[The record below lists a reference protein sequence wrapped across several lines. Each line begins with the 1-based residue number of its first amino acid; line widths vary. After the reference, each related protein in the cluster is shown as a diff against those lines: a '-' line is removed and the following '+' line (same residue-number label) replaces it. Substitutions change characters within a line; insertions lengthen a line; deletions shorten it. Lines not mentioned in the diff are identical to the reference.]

1 MQVGN
6 WEKKEEEKEDS
17 FELLLAQEEPEI
29 TYCSVDIE
37 IDGNK
42 QQIVISWSRMSEG
55 FKSIWTKE
63 SQLDLIGEMIE
74 QIENSPNEG
83 I

>member
-17 FELLLAQEEPEI
+17 FELLWAQEEPEI

-63 SQLDLIGEMIE
+63 AQLDLIGEMIE
-74 QIENSPNEG
+74 QMENSPNEG